1 MMKKNNLKKIAKN
14 VIDLEILALRK
25 LKNSINNNFNKVVS
39 LIVNCQSKII
49 FCGVGKSF
57 IIASKISSTLSSV
70 GSPSFAISASQCT
83 HGDLGSITKK
93 DLLVLIS
100 NSGETD
106 ELKPVIQYA
115 KRNKIT
121 LVGIVSKKNSILY
134 KSSDFRLYIPEAK
147 ESGHGIVPTSST
159 TSQLAL
165 GDALAIASMNYKN
178 FGKLDFKKFHPSGN
192 LATKLK
198 TVEDLMIK
206 GNKIPFVYENSTMKN
221 ALKILSKKNL
231 GVLIIRNKIKKTIG
245 VITDGDLKRAIE
257 KNNDIKDIK
266 LKKIMTKNPIS
277 IDQNELAAKALSL
290 MTSNKKI
297 TSLCVYKNKKKNQTV
312 GLIHIHN
319 ILNANI
325 N

>member
-1 MMKKNNLKKIAKN
+1 MGKNNLKKIAKN

-25 LKNSINNNFNKVVS
+25 LKNSINNDFNKVVN
-39 LIVNCQSKII
+39 LIVNCQSKIV

-121 LVGIVSKKNSILY
+121 LVGIVSKKNSVLY
-134 KSSDFRLYIPEAK
+134 KSSDFKLFIPEVK

-206 GNKIPFVYENSTMKN
+206 GNKIPFIDEKSTMKN

>member
-1 MMKKNNLKKIAKN
+1 MKKNNLKKIAKN

-25 LKNSINNNFNKVVS
+25 LKNSINNNFNKVVN
-39 LIVNCQSKII
+39 LIVNCQSKIV

-134 KSSDFRLYIPEAK
+134 KSSDFKLFIPEVK

-206 GNKIPFVYENSTMKN
+206 GNKIPFIDENSTMKN
-221 ALKILSKKNL
+221 ALKILTKKNL

-257 KNNDIKDIK
+257 RNNDIKDIK

-277 IDQNELAAKALSL
+277 IDQNELAVKALNL
-290 MTSNKKI
+290 MTSKKKI
-297 TSLCVYKNKKKNQTV
+297 TSLCVYKNKKKTQTV

>member
-1 MMKKNNLKKIAKN
+1 MKKNNLKKIAKN

-206 GNKIPFVYENSTMKN
+206 GNKIPFIDENSTMKN

-231 GVLIIRNKIKKTIG
+231 GVLIVRNKIKKTIG

-257 KNNDIKDIK
+257 RNNDIKDIK

-277 IDQNELAAKALSL
+277 IDQNELAVKALSL
-290 MTSNKKI
+290 MTSKKKI

>member
-1 MMKKNNLKKIAKN
+1 MRKNNLKKIAKN

-25 LKNSINNNFNKVVS
+25 LKNSINNDFNKVVN
-39 LIVNCQSKII
+39 LIVNCQSKIV

-134 KSSDFRLYIPEAK
+134 RSSDFKLFIPEVK

-206 GNKIPFVYENSTMKN
+206 GNKIPFIDEKSTMKN

>member
-1 MMKKNNLKKIAKN
+1 MKKNNLKKVAKN
-14 VIDLEILALRK
+14 VIDLEIQALRK
-25 LKNSINNNFNKVVS
+25 LKNSINNTFNKVVN
-39 LIVNCQSKII
+39 LIVNCQSKVI

-93 DLLVLIS
+93 DLLIVIS

-121 LVGIVSKKNSILY
+121 LVGIVSKKNSVLY
-134 KSSDFRLYIPEAK
+134 KSSDFKLYIPEMK

-206 GNKIPFVYENSTMKN
+206 GNKIPFIDENSNMKN

-231 GVLIIRNKIKKTIG
+231 GVLIVRNKKKKTIG

-257 KNNDIKDIK
+257 KNNEIKNIK
-266 LKKIMTKNPIS
+266 LKKIMSKNPIS
-277 IDQNELAAKALSL
+277 INQNELAVEALSL
-290 MTSNKKI
+290 MTSKKKI
-297 TSLCVYKNKKKNQTV
+297 TSLCVYKNKNKNQTV

>member
-1 MMKKNNLKKIAKN
+1 MNKNNLKKIAKN
-14 VIDLEILALRK
+14 VIDLEIQALRK
-25 LKNSINNNFNKVVS
+25 LRNSINNTFNKVVN
-39 LIVNCQSKII
+39 LIVNCQSKVI

-121 LVGIVSKKNSILY
+121 LVGIVSKKNSVLY
-134 KSSDFRLYIPEAK
+134 KSSDYKLYIPEMK

-165 GDALAIASMNYKN
+165 GDALAIASMNYRN
-178 FGKLDFKKFHPSGN
+178 FGKLDFKKFHPSGT

-206 GNKIPFVYENSTMKN
+206 GNKIPFIDENSSMKN

-231 GVLIIRNKIKKTIG
+231 GVLIVRNKNRKTIG
-245 VITDGDLKRAIE
+245 VVTDGDLKRAIAE
-257 KNNDIKDIK
+257 NNEIKNIK
-266 LKKIMTKNPIS
+266 LKKIMSKNPIS
-277 IDQNELAAKALSL
+277 INQNELAVKALSL
-290 MTSNKKI
+290 MTSKKKI
-297 TSLCVYKNKKKNQTV
+297 TSLCVYKNERKNQTV

>member
-1 MMKKNNLKKIAKN
+1 MRKNNLKKIAKN

-25 LKNSINNNFNKVVS
+25 LKNSINNDFNKVVN
-39 LIVNCQSKII
+39 LIVNCQSKIV

-134 KSSDFRLYIPEAK
+134 KSSDFKLFIPEVK

-178 FGKLDFKKFHPSGN
+178 FCKLDFKKFHPSGN

-231 GVLIIRNKIKKTIG
+231 GVLIIRNKVKKTIG

-257 KNNDIKDIK
+257 RNNNIKDIK

-277 IDQNELAAKALSL
+277 IEQNELAAKALSL
-290 MTSNKKI
+290 MTSKKKI
-297 TSLCVYKNKKKNQTV
+297 TSLCVYKNNKKNKTV

-319 ILNANI
+319 ILNTNI

>member
-1 MMKKNNLKKIAKN
+1 MRKNNLKKIAKN

-25 LKNSINNNFNKVVS
+25 LKNSINNNFNKVVN

-115 KRNKIT
+115 KRNKII

-134 KSSDFRLYIPEAK
+134 KSSDFKLFIPEVK

-165 GDALAIASMNYKN
+165 GDALAIACMKYKN

-206 GNKIPFVYENSTMKN
+206 GNKIPFIDENSTMKN

-297 TSLCVYKNKKKNQTV
+297 TSLCVYKNKKKKQTV

>member
-1 MMKKNNLKKIAKN
+1 MNKNNLKKIAKN
-14 VIDLEILALRK
+14 VIDLEIQALRK
-25 LKNSINNNFNKVVS
+25 LRNSINNTFNKVVN
-39 LIVNCQSKII
+39 LIVNCQSKVI

-121 LVGIVSKKNSILY
+121 LVGIVSKKNSVLY
-134 KSSDFRLYIPEAK
+134 KSSDFKLYIPEMK

-178 FGKLDFKKFHPSGN
+178 FGKLDFKKFHPSGT

-206 GNKIPFVYENSTMKN
+206 GNKIPFIDENSSMKN

-231 GVLIIRNKIKKTIG
+231 GVLIVRNKNRKTIG
-245 VITDGDLKRAIE
+245 VITDGDLKRAIAE
-257 KNNDIKDIK
+257 NNEIKNIK
-266 LKKIMTKNPIS
+266 LKKIMSKNPIS
-277 IDQNELAAKALSL
+277 INQNELAVKALSL
-290 MTSNKKI
+290 MTSKKKI
-297 TSLCVYKNKKKNQTV
+297 TSLCVYKNEKKNQTV

>member
-1 MMKKNNLKKIAKN
+1 MRKNNLKKIAKN

-25 LKNSINNNFNKVVS
+25 LKNSINNNFNKVVN
-39 LIVNCQSKII
+39 LIVNCQSKIV

-134 KSSDFRLYIPEAK
+134 KSSDFKLFIPEVK

-198 TVEDLMIK
+198 TVEELMIK
-206 GNKIPFVYENSTMKN
+206 GNKIPFINENSNMKN

-245 VITDGDLKRAIE
+245 VITDGDLKRAVE
-257 KNNDIKDIK
+257 KNNDIKEIK

>member
-1 MMKKNNLKKIAKN
+1 MRKNNLKKIAKN

-25 LKNSINNNFNKVVS
+25 LKNSINNDFNKVVN
-39 LIVNCQSKII
+39 LIVNCQSKIV

-206 GNKIPFVYENSTMKN
+206 GNKIPFIDENSTMKN

-231 GVLIIRNKIKKTIG
+231 GVLIVRNKIKKTIG

-257 KNNDIKDIK
+257 RNNDIKDIK

-277 IDQNELAAKALSL
+277 IDQNELAVKALSL
-290 MTSNKKI
+290 MTSKKKI

>member
-1 MMKKNNLKKIAKN
+1 MRKNNLKKIAKN

-25 LKNSINNNFNKVVS
+25 LKNSINNDFNKVVN
-39 LIVNCQSKII
+39 LIVNCQSKIV

-115 KRNKIT
+115 KRNKII

-134 KSSDFRLYIPEAK
+134 KSSDFKLFIPEVK

-165 GDALAIASMNYKN
+165 GDALAIASMKYKN

-198 TVEDLMIK
+198 TVEDLMVK
-206 GNKIPFVYENSTMKN
+206 GNKIPFIDENSTMKN

-297 TSLCVYKNKKKNQTV
+297 TSLCVYKNKKKKQTV

>member
-1 MMKKNNLKKIAKN
+1 MN
-14 VIDLEILALRK
+14 
-25 LKNSINNNFNKVVS
+25 

-115 KRNKIT
+115 KRNKII

-134 KSSDFRLYIPEAK
+134 KSSDFKLFIPEVK

-206 GNKIPFVYENSTMKN
+206 GNKIPFIDENSTMKN

>member
-1 MMKKNNLKKIAKN
+1 MRKNNLKKIAKN

-25 LKNSINNNFNKVVS
+25 LKNSINNDFNKVVN
-39 LIVNCQSKII
+39 LIVNCQSKIV

-134 KSSDFRLYIPEAK
+134 RSSDFKLFIPEVK

-206 GNKIPFVYENSTMKN
+206 GNKIPFVNENSTMKN

-231 GVLIIRNKIKKTIG
+231 GVLIIRNKIKNTIG

-290 MTSNKKI
+290 MTSNKKV

>member
-1 MMKKNNLKKIAKN
+1 MRKNNLKKIAKN
-14 VIDLEILALRK
+14 VIDLEIIALRK
-25 LKNSINNNFNKVVS
+25 LKNSINNDFNKVVN
-39 LIVNCQSKII
+39 LIVNCQSKIV

-134 KSSDFRLYIPEAK
+134 RSSDFKLFIPEVK

>member
-1 MMKKNNLKKIAKN
+1 M
-14 VIDLEILALRK
+14 
-25 LKNSINNNFNKVVS
+25 
-39 LIVNCQSKII
+39 
-49 FCGVGKSF
+49 
-57 IIASKISSTLSSV
+57 
-70 GSPSFAISASQCT
+70 GSPSFAIPASQCA

-93 DLLVLIS
+93 DLLILIS

-106 ELKPVIQYA
+106 ELKPIIQYA

-121 LVGIVSKKNSILY
+121 LVGIVSKKNSVLY
-134 KSSDFRLYIPEAK
+134 KSSDFKIYIPEVK

-159 TSQLAL
+159 TCQLAF

-198 TVEDLMIK
+198 TVEDIMIK
-206 GNKIPFVYENSTMKN
+206 GNKIPFIDENSSMKN

-231 GVLIIRNKIKKTIG
+231 GVLIIRNRKKKTVGI
-245 VITDGDLKRAIE
+245 ITDGDLKRAIE
-257 KNNDIKDIK
+257 KENEVKNIK
-266 LKKIMTKNPIS
+266 LKKIMSKNPIS
-277 IDQNELAAKALSL
+277 IDQNELAVEALSL
-290 MTSNKKI
+290 MTSKKKI
-297 TSLCVYKNKKKNQTV
+297 TSLCVYKNKKKNHTV

>member
-1 MMKKNNLKKIAKN
+1 MKKNNLKKIAKN

-25 LKNSINNNFNKVVS
+25 LKNSINNDFNKVVN
-39 LIVNCQSKII
+39 LIVNCQSKIV

-134 KSSDFRLYIPEAK
+134 KSSDFKLFIPEVK

-198 TVEDLMIK
+198 TVEDLMVK
-206 GNKIPFVYENSTMKN
+206 GNKIPFIDENSTMKN

-245 VITDGDLKRAIE
+245 LITDGDLKRAIE

-297 TSLCVYKNKKKNQTV
+297 TSLCVYKNKKKKQTV

>member
-1 MMKKNNLKKIAKN
+1 MKKNNLKKIAKN

-115 KRNKIT
+115 KRNKII

-178 FGKLDFKKFHPSGN
+178 FGKLDFKKFHPSGS

-206 GNKIPFVYENSTMKN
+206 GNKIPFIDENSTMKN

-231 GVLIIRNKIKKTIG
+231 GVLIVRNKIKKTIG

-257 KNNDIKDIK
+257 RNNDIKDIK

-277 IDQNELAAKALSL
+277 IDQNELAVKALSL
-290 MTSNKKI
+290 MTSKKKI

>member
-1 MMKKNNLKKIAKN
+1 MKKNNLKKIAKN
-14 VIDLEILALRK
+14 VIDLEILALKK

-206 GNKIPFVYENSTMKN
+206 GNKIPFIDEASTMKN

-231 GVLIIRNKIKKTIG
+231 GVLIVRNKIKKTIG

-257 KNNDIKDIK
+257 RNNDIKDIK

-277 IDQNELAAKALSL
+277 IDQNELAVKALSL
-290 MTSNKKI
+290 MTSKKKI

>member
-1 MMKKNNLKKIAKN
+1 MRKNNLKKIAKN

-25 LKNSINNNFNKVVS
+25 LKNSINNDFNKVVN
-39 LIVNCQSKII
+39 LIVNCQSKIV

-134 KSSDFRLYIPEAK
+134 KSSDFKLFIPEVK

-206 GNKIPFVYENSTMKN
+206 GNKIPFIDENSTMKN
-221 ALKILSKKNL
+221 ALKILTKKNL
-231 GVLIIRNKIKKTIG
+231 GVLIIRNKVKKTIG

-257 KNNDIKDIK
+257 RNNNIKDIK

-277 IDQNELAAKALSL
+277 IDQNELAVKALSL
-290 MTSNKKI
+290 MTSKKKI

>member
-1 MMKKNNLKKIAKN
+1 MNKNNLKKIAKN
-14 VIDLEILALRK
+14 VIDLEIQALRK
-25 LKNSINNNFNKVVS
+25 LRNSINNTFNKVVN
-39 LIVNCQSKII
+39 LIVNCQSKVI

-121 LVGIVSKKNSILY
+121 LVGIVSKKNSVLY
-134 KSSDFRLYIPEAK
+134 KSSDYKLYIPEMK

-178 FGKLDFKKFHPSGN
+178 FGKLDFKKFHPSGT

-206 GNKIPFVYENSTMKN
+206 GNKIPFIDENSSMKN

-231 GVLIIRNKIKKTIG
+231 GVLIVRNKNRKTIG
-245 VITDGDLKRAIE
+245 VVTDGDLKRAIAE
-257 KNNDIKDIK
+257 NNEIKNIK
-266 LKKIMTKNPIS
+266 LKKIMSKNPIS
-277 IDQNELAAKALSL
+277 INQNELAVKALTL
-290 MTSNKKI
+290 MTSKKKI
-297 TSLCVYKNKKKNQTV
+297 TSLCVYKNEKKNQTV

>member
-1 MMKKNNLKKIAKN
+1 MNKNNLKKIAKN
-14 VIDLEILALRK
+14 VIDLEIQALRK
-25 LKNSINNNFNKVVS
+25 LRNSINNTFNKVVN
-39 LIVNCQSKII
+39 LIVNCQSKVI

-121 LVGIVSKKNSILY
+121 LVGIVSKKNSVLY
-134 KSSDFRLYIPEAK
+134 KSSDYKLYIPEMK

-165 GDALAIASMNYKN
+165 GDALAIASMNYRN
-178 FGKLDFKKFHPSGN
+178 FGKLDFKKFHPSGT

-206 GNKIPFVYENSTMKN
+206 GNKIPFIDENSSMKN

-231 GVLIIRNKIKKTIG
+231 GVLIVRNKNRKTIG
-245 VITDGDLKRAIE
+245 VVTDGDLKRAIAE
-257 KNNDIKDIK
+257 NNEIKNIK
-266 LKKIMTKNPIS
+266 LKKIMSKNPIS
-277 IDQNELAAKALSL
+277 INQNELAVKALTL
-290 MTSNKKI
+290 MTSKKKI
-297 TSLCVYKNKKKNQTV
+297 TSLCVYKNEKKNQTV

>member
-1 MMKKNNLKKIAKN
+1 MRKNNLKKIAKN

-25 LKNSINNNFNKVVS
+25 LKNSINNDFNKVVN
-39 LIVNCQSKII
+39 LIVNCQSKIV

-134 KSSDFRLYIPEAK
+134 KSSDFKLFIPEVK

-178 FGKLDFKKFHPSGN
+178 FCKLDFKKFHPSGN

-206 GNKIPFVYENSTMKN
+206 GNKIPFVYDNSTMKN

-231 GVLIIRNKIKKTIG
+231 GVLIIRNKVKKTIG

-257 KNNDIKDIK
+257 RNNNIKDIK

>member
-1 MMKKNNLKKIAKN
+1 MRKNNLKKIAKN

-25 LKNSINNNFNKVVS
+25 LKNSINNDFNKVVN
-39 LIVNCQSKII
+39 LIVNCQSKIV

-134 KSSDFRLYIPEAK
+134 KSSDFKLFIPEVK

-290 MTSNKKI
+290 MTSKKKI
-297 TSLCVYKNKKKNQTV
+297 TSLCVYKNNKKNKTV

-319 ILNANI
+319 ILNTNI

>member
-1 MMKKNNLKKIAKN
+1 MRKNNLKKIAKN

-25 LKNSINNNFNKVVS
+25 LKNSINNDFNKVVN
-39 LIVNCQSKII
+39 LIVNCQSKIV

-134 KSSDFRLYIPEAK
+134 KSSDFKLFIPEAK

-206 GNKIPFVYENSTMKN
+206 GNKIPFVNENSTMKN

-231 GVLIIRNKIKKTIG
+231 GVLIIRNKIKNTIG

-290 MTSNKKI
+290 MTSNKKV

>member
-1 MMKKNNLKKIAKN
+1 MRKNNLKKIAKN

-25 LKNSINNNFNKVVS
+25 LKNSINNDFNKVVN
-39 LIVNCQSKII
+39 LIVNCQSKIV

-206 GNKIPFVYENSTMKN
+206 GNKIPFIDEDSTMKN

-231 GVLIIRNKIKKTIG
+231 GVLIVRNKIKKTIG

-297 TSLCVYKNKKKNQTV
+297 TSLCVYKNKNKNQTV

>member
-1 MMKKNNLKKIAKN
+1 MNKNNLKKIAKN
-14 VIDLEILALRK
+14 VIDLEIQALRK
-25 LKNSINNNFNKVVS
+25 LKNSINNTFNKVVN
-39 LIVNCQSKII
+39 LIVNCQSKVI

-93 DLLVLIS
+93 DLLILIS

-115 KRNKIT
+115 KRNKIN
-121 LVGIVSKKNSILY
+121 LVGIVSKKNSVLY
-134 KSSDFRLYIPEAK
+134 KSSDHKLYIPEMK

-206 GNKIPFVYENSTMKN
+206 GNKIPFIDENSSMKN

-231 GVLIIRNKIKKTIG
+231 GVLIVRNRKKKTTG
-245 VITDGDLKRAIE
+245 VITDGDLKRAIA
-257 KNNDIKDIK
+257 KNTEIKNIN
-266 LKKIMTKNPIS
+266 LKKIMSKNPIS
-277 IDQNELAAKALSL
+277 INQNELAVEALSL
-290 MTSNKKI
+290 MTSKKKI
-297 TSLCVYKNKKKNQTV
+297 TSLCVYKNKNKNKTV

>member
-1 MMKKNNLKKIAKN
+1 MRKNNLKKIAKN

-25 LKNSINNNFNKVVS
+25 LKNSINNDFNKVVN
-39 LIVNCQSKII
+39 LIVNCQSKIV

-134 KSSDFRLYIPEAK
+134 KSSDFKLFIPEVK

-206 GNKIPFVYENSTMKN
+206 GNKIPFIDEKSTMKN

-277 IDQNELAAKALSL
+277 VDQNELAATALSL

>member
-1 MMKKNNLKKIAKN
+1 MGKNNLKKIAKN

-25 LKNSINNNFNKVVS
+25 LKNSINNDFNKVVN

-206 GNKIPFVYENSTMKN
+206 GNKIPFIDEDSTMKN

-231 GVLIIRNKIKKTIG
+231 GVLIVRNKIKKTIG

-257 KNNDIKDIK
+257 RNNDIKDIK

-277 IDQNELAAKALSL
+277 IDQNELAVKALSL
-290 MTSNKKI
+290 MTSKKKI

>member
-1 MMKKNNLKKIAKN
+1 MRKNNLKKIAKN

-25 LKNSINNNFNKVVS
+25 LKNSINNDFNKVVN
-39 LIVNCQSKII
+39 LIVNCQSKIV

-134 KSSDFRLYIPEAK
+134 KSADFKLFIPEVK

-165 GDALAIASMNYKN
+165 GDALAIASMNFKN

-206 GNKIPFVYENSTMKN
+206 GSKIPFIDENSTMKN
-221 ALKILSKKNL
+221 ALRILSKKNL
-231 GVLIIRNKIKKTIG
+231 GVLIIRNKTKKTIG

-257 KNNDIKDIK
+257 KNSNIKDIK

-277 IDQNELAAKALSL
+277 VDQNELAATALSL

>member
-1 MMKKNNLKKIAKN
+1 MKKNNLKKIAKN
-14 VIDLEILALRK
+14 VIDLEILALKK

-121 LVGIVSKKNSILY
+121 LVGIVSKKNSILF
-134 KSSDFRLYIPEAK
+134 KSSDFKLFIPEVK

>member
-1 MMKKNNLKKIAKN
+1 MKKNNLKKIAKN

-100 NSGETD
+100 NSGESD

-134 KSSDFRLYIPEAK
+134 KSSNFKLYIPEVK

-206 GNKIPFVYENSTMKN
+206 GNKIPFIDENSTMKN

-231 GVLIIRNKIKKTIG
+231 GVLIVRNKIKKTIG

-257 KNNDIKDIK
+257 RNNDIKDIN

-277 IDQNELAAKALSL
+277 IDQNELAVKALNL
-290 MTSNKKI
+290 MTSKKKI
-297 TSLCVYKNKKKNQTV
+297 TSLCVYKNKKKTQTV

>member
-1 MMKKNNLKKIAKN
+1 MKKNNLKKIAKN
-14 VIDLEILALRK
+14 VIDLEIQALRK
-25 LKNSINNNFNKVVS
+25 LKNSINNTFNEVVN
-39 LIVNCQSKII
+39 LIVNCQSKVI

-93 DLLVLIS
+93 DLLILIS

-121 LVGIVSKKNSILY
+121 LVGIVSKKNSVLY
-134 KSSDFRLYIPEAK
+134 KSSDFKLYIPEMK

-178 FGKLDFKKFHPSGN
+178 FGKLDFKKFHPSGT

-206 GNKIPFVYENSTMKN
+206 GNKIPFIDENSNMKS

-231 GVLIIRNKIKKTIG
+231 GVLIVRNKKKKTVG
-245 VITDGDLKRAIE
+245 VITDGDLKRAIS
-257 KNNDIKDIK
+257 KNDEIKNIT
-266 LKKIMTKNPIS
+266 LKKIMSKNPIS
-277 IDQNELAAKALSL
+277 INQNELAVKALSL
-290 MTSNKKI
+290 MTSKKKI
-297 TSLCVYKNKKKNQTV
+297 TSLCVYKNEKKNQTV

>member
-1 MMKKNNLKKIAKN
+1 MKKNNLKKIAKN

-134 KSSDFRLYIPEAK
+134 KSSDFKLFIPEVK

-206 GNKIPFVYENSTMKN
+206 GNKIPFIDENSTMKN
-221 ALKILSKKNL
+221 ALKVLSKKNL

-297 TSLCVYKNKKKNQTV
+297 TSLCVYKNKKKKQTV

>member
-1 MMKKNNLKKIAKN
+1 MKKNNLKKIAKN

-115 KRNKIT
+115 KRNKII
-121 LVGIVSKKNSILY
+121 LVGIVSKK
-134 KSSDFRLYIPEAK
+134 
-147 ESGHGIVPTSST
+147 
-159 TSQLAL
+159 
-165 GDALAIASMNYKN
+165 
-178 FGKLDFKKFHPSGN
+178 KFH
-192 LATKLK
+192 
-198 TVEDLMIK
+198 
-206 GNKIPFVYENSTMKN
+206 
-221 ALKILSKKNL
+221 
-231 GVLIIRNKIKKTIG
+231 II
-245 VITDGDLKRAIE
+245 
-257 KNNDIKDIK
+257 
-266 LKKIMTKNPIS
+266 
-277 IDQNELAAKALSL
+277 
-290 MTSNKKI
+290 
-297 TSLCVYKNKKKNQTV
+297 
-312 GLIHIHN
+312 
-319 ILNANI
+319 
-325 N
+325 

>member
-1 MMKKNNLKKIAKN
+1 MRKNNLKKIAKN

-25 LKNSINNNFNKVVS
+25 LKNSINNDFNKVVH
-39 LIVNCQSKII
+39 LIVNCQSKIV

-134 KSSDFRLYIPEAK
+134 KSSDFKLFIPEVK

-206 GNKIPFVYENSTMKN
+206 GNKIPFIDENSTMKN

-231 GVLIIRNKIKKTIG
+231 GVLIIRNKVKKTIG

-257 KNNDIKDIK
+257 RNNDIKDIK

>member
-1 MMKKNNLKKIAKN
+1 MNKNNLKKIAKN
-14 VIDLEILALRK
+14 VIDLEIQALRK
-25 LKNSINNNFNKVVS
+25 LRNSINNTFNKVVN
-39 LIVNCQSKII
+39 LIVNCQSKVI

-93 DLLVLIS
+93 DLLILIS

-121 LVGIVSKKNSILY
+121 LVGIVSKKNSVLY
-134 KSSDFRLYIPEAK
+134 KSSDYKLYIPEMK

-178 FGKLDFKKFHPSGN
+178 FGKLDFKKFHPSGT

-206 GNKIPFVYENSTMKN
+206 GNKIPFIDENSSMKN

-231 GVLIIRNKIKKTIG
+231 GVLIVRNKNRKTIG
-245 VITDGDLKRAIE
+245 VVTDGDLKRAIAE
-257 KNNDIKDIK
+257 NNEIKNIK
-266 LKKIMTKNPIS
+266 LKKIMSKNPIS
-277 IDQNELAAKALSL
+277 INQNELAVKALTL
-290 MTSNKKI
+290 MTSKKKI
-297 TSLCVYKNKKKNQTV
+297 TSLCVYKNEKKNQTV